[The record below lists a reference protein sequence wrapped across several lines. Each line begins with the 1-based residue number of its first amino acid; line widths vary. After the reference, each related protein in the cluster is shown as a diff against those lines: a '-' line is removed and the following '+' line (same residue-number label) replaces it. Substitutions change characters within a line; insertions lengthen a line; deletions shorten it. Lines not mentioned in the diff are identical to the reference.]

1 MPYQQV
7 DELPTEIKDRLLE
20 GSAQIFV
27 AAFNSAESDGMNES
41 AAKQVAWNTVK
52 QDYVQGDDGC
62 WRRVPQQT
70 NITNKAVQS
79 GGN

>member
-7 DELPTEIKDRLLE
+7 DELPADVKDKLLE

-27 AAFNSAESDGMNES
+27 AAFNSAESNGMDQN
-41 AAKQVAWNTVK
+41 AAQRVAWNTVK

-62 WRRVPQQT
+62 WRRVPQRT